1 MSQGRDKFQTP
12 AQAPTGQGPTGV
24 VELLIDTLGGQG
36 DGIAVGPVFAPF
48 TLPGERVSA
57 RVSGERAEVLEVLQ
71 PSADRIAPA
80 CPHFGAC
87 GGCALQHW
95 APRPYL
101 DWKVAQIVL
110 ALERERLETQM
121 LPAFATPPG
130 SRRRLAL
137 HARPGNG
144 PDARLGFKTR
154 GGWQLAEIAVCPVA
168 DPRLV
173 AALPGLRRLAAAFLE
188 HPKSAPTL
196 HVTCTD
202 TGLDIDVT
210 GVERR
215 SGALSADAR
224 TRAGAAAAAMD
235 AARVTQA
242 GEMVFQARMPSVG
255 IGRARVNLPP
265 ASFLQAT
272 PQAEKAMGDFI
283 CEALAGGARIAD
295 LFCGVGTFALRLA
308 EFASVHAIDASAP
321 AVAALAAAPGGAP
334 GLKAVKVEARD
345 LFRRPLLAQDMKK
358 MDAAVFD
365 PPRAGAQ
372 AQAAQL
378 AASKLSRVIGVSC
391 NPMTF
396 AKDARTLV
404 DAGFRLEQVLPVDQF
419 LWSPHVEL
427 VGLFVR

>member
-1 MSQGRDKFQTP
+1 
-12 AQAPTGQGPTGV
+12 
-24 VELLIDTLGGQG
+24 
-36 DGIAVGPVFAPF
+36 
-48 TLPGERVSA
+48 
-57 RVSGERAEVLEVLQ
+57 
-71 PSADRIAPA
+71 
-80 CPHFGAC
+80 
-87 GGCALQHW
+87 
-95 APRPYL
+95 
-101 DWKVAQIVL
+101 
-110 ALERERLETQM
+110 
-121 LPAFATPPG
+121 
-130 SRRRLAL
+130 
-137 HARPGNG
+137 
-144 PDARLGFKTR
+144 
-154 GGWQLAEIAVCPVA
+154 
-168 DPRLV
+168 
-173 AALPGLRRLAAAFLE
+173 
-188 HPKSAPTL
+188 
-196 HVTCTD
+196 
-202 TGLDIDVT
+202 
-210 GVERR
+210 
-215 SGALSADAR
+215 
-224 TRAGAAAAAMD
+224 
-235 AARVTQA
+235 
-242 GEMVFQARMPSVG
+242 
-255 IGRARVNLPP
+255 
-265 ASFLQAT
+265 
-272 PQAEKAMGDFI
+272 MGDFI